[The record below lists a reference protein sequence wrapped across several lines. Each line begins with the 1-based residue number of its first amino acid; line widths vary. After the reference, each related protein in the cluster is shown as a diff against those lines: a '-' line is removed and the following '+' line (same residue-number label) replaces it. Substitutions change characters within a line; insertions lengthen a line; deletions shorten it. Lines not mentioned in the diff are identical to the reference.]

1 MKKQIVSFL
10 MAAFLFAPC
19 LRSLKF
25 EVTDK
30 EFTFILDDK
39 DNSAILKDIYIP
51 LKTKK
56 KLEIPRTVDWC
67 DQTFIVRGIMEY
79 GIRKVIHRIM
89 SITFPNTL
97 YETEETRKAYNWFL
111 LFDIPVYV
119 NNTPFFIGP
128 TLFKFERR

>member
-56 KLEIPRTVDWC
+56 KLEKLKCYIHPDTKYCLYCKDC
-67 DQTFIVRGIMEY
+67 EKL
-79 GIRKVIHRIM
+79 IRIEKGVVAKHDKREKV
-89 SITFPNTL
+89 PQVQ
-97 YETEETRKAYNWFL
+97 TRKT
-111 LFDIPVYV
+111 D
-119 NNTPFFIGP
+119 
-128 TLFKFERR
+128 

>member
-25 EVTDK
+25 EVIDK
-30 EFTFILDDK
+30 ELTFIVDDK
-39 DNSAILKDIYIP
+39 DNSAVLRDIYIP

-56 KLEIPRTVDWC
+56 SLEIPQTISWNN
-67 DQTFIVRGIMEY
+67 QTFIVRGIMEH
-79 GIRKVIHRIM
+79 GIHKVIQRIM
-89 SITFPNTL
+89 SVTLPNTL

-111 LFDIPVYV
+111 IFDVPVHV
-119 NNTPFFIGP
+119 NNTPLSIGP
-128 TLFKFERR
+128 TPFRF

>member
-30 EFTFILDDK
+30 EFTFIVDDK
-39 DNSAILKDIYIP
+39 DNSAVLRDIYIP

-56 KLEIPRTVDWC
+56 SLEIPQTIDWC
-67 DQTFIVRGIMEY
+67 GQTFIVRGMMEH
-79 GIRKVIHRIM
+79 GIQKVVHKLT
-89 SITFPNTL
+89 SVTLPNTL
-97 YETEETRKAYNWFL
+97 FETEETRKAYNWFL
-111 LFDIPVYV
+111 IFGVPVYV
-119 NNTPFFIGP
+119 NHTPLSIGP
-128 TLFKFERR
+128 TPFRF

>member
-25 EVTDK
+25 EVIDK
-30 EFTFILDDK
+30 ELTFIVDDK
-39 DNSAILKDIYIP
+39 DNSAVLRDIYIP

-56 KLEIPRTVDWC
+56 SLEIPQTISWNN
-67 DQTFIVRGIMEY
+67 QTFIVRGIMEH
-79 GIRKVIHRIM
+79 GIHKVIQRIT
-89 SITFPNTL
+89 SVTLPNTL

-111 LFDIPVYV
+111 IFDIPVHV
-119 NNTPFFIGP
+119 NNTPLSIAP
-128 TLFKFERR
+128 TLFRF

>member
-30 EFTFILDDK
+30 EFTFIVDDK
-39 DNSAILKDIYIP
+39 DNSAVLRDIYIP

-56 KLEIPRTVDWC
+56 SLEIPQTIDWC
-67 DQTFIVRGIMEY
+67 GHTFIVRGMMEH
-79 GIRKVIHRIM
+79 GIQKVVHKLT
-89 SITFPNTL
+89 SVTLPNTL
-97 YETEETRKAYNWFL
+97 FETEETRKAYNWFL
-111 LFDIPVYV
+111 IFGVPVYV
-119 NNTPFFIGP
+119 NHTPLSIGP
-128 TLFKFERR
+128 TPFRF

>member
-30 EFTFILDDK
+30 ELTFIVDDK
-39 DNSAILKDIYIP
+39 DNSAVLRDIYIP

-56 KLEIPRTVDWC
+56 SLEIPQTISWNN
-67 DQTFIVRGIMEY
+67 QTFIVRGIMEH
-79 GIRKVIHRIM
+79 GIHKVIQRIM
-89 SITFPNTL
+89 SVTLPNTL

-111 LFDIPVYV
+111 IFDVPVHV
-119 NNTPFFIGP
+119 NNTPLSIGP
-128 TLFKFERR
+128 TPFRF

>member
-30 EFTFILDDK
+30 ELTFIVDDK
-39 DNSAILKDIYIP
+39 DNSAVLRDIYIP

-56 KLEIPRTVDWC
+56 SLEIPQTISWNN
-67 DQTFIVRGIMEY
+67 QTFIVRGIMEH
-79 GIRKVIHRIM
+79 GIQKVVHKLT
-89 SITFPNTL
+89 SVTLPNTL

-111 LFDIPVYV
+111 IFDVPVHV
-119 NNTPFFIGP
+119 NNTPLSIGP
-128 TLFKFERR
+128 TPFRF

>member
-30 EFTFILDDK
+30 EFTFIVDDK
-39 DNSAILKDIYIP
+39 DNSAVLRDIYIP

-56 KLEIPRTVDWC
+56 SLEIP
-67 DQTFIVRGIMEY
+67 QTISWNNQTYVVRGIMEH
-79 GIRKVIHRIM
+79 GIHKIIHRIT
-89 SITFPNTL
+89 SVTLPNTL

-111 LFDIPVYV
+111 IFDVPVHV
-119 NNTPFFIGP
+119 NNTPLSIAPIPFRF
-128 TLFKFERR
+128 

>member
-30 EFTFILDDK
+30 EFTFIVDDK
-39 DNSAILKDIYIP
+39 DNSAILRDIYIP

-56 KLEIPRTVDWC
+56 SLEIPQTISWNN
-67 DQTFIVRGIMEY
+67 QTFIVRGIMEH
-79 GIRKVIHRIM
+79 GIQKVVHKLT
-89 SITFPNTL
+89 SVTLPNTL

-111 LFDIPVYV
+111 IFDVPVHV
-119 NNTPFFIGP
+119 NNTPLSIGP
-128 TLFKFERR
+128 TPFRF

>member
-30 EFTFILDDK
+30 EFTFIVDDK
-39 DNSAILKDIYIP
+39 DNSAILRDIYIP
-51 LKTKK
+51 LKMKK
-56 KLEIPRTVDWC
+56 SLEIP
-67 DQTFIVRGIMEY
+67 QTISWNNQTYAVRGIMEH
-79 GIRKVIHRIM
+79 GIHKVIHRIM
-89 SITFPNTL
+89 SVTLPNTL

-111 LFDIPVYV
+111 IFDVPVHV
-119 NNTPFFIGP
+119 NSTPLSIAPTPFRF
-128 TLFKFERR
+128 